1 MTISWTISTTP
12 FEWRD
17 MSWHDK
23 GACVGVDVEVFY
35 VPDRMR
41 GPSKKA
47 HVEKAKAYCRKCP
60 VQSKCLEEALIMQDF
75 HAILGNTTPEERLAM
90 K

>member
-1 MTISWTISTTP
+1 MTMNGITFTTS
-12 FEWRD
+12 FMWRD

-35 VPDRMR
+35 IPDRMR
-41 GPSKKA
+41 GPSKEA
-47 HVEKAKAYCRKCP
+47 HINKAKNYCRACP
-60 VQSKCLEEALIMQDF
+60 VQAKCLEEAIIMQDY